1 MLDGEDIGMMARRFV
16 FVGQDVVVSQRFD
29 LGLGGGLWNG
39 ATVLAH
45 YLEHRFGAAPGLQ
58 GALCLDLG
66 CGTAQLGIV
75 LSLLGGSV
83 DCTDMPESLL
93 VAATNLRRNVPAAME
108 AGQCRLLEYTWGAPH
123 SHLRAPY
130 RYILACECIYRD
142 APMPELVGALVE
154 LSDAQTDIYV
164 CYKWRKNSPI
174 ALFFDLIAPH
184 FEAHQVSAEE
194 LQMAA
199 MDCGEPFDLHD
210 LHLYILRRKA
220 PALEHA
226 VS

>member
-1 MLDGEDIGMMARRFV
+1 MIPQVGGFQGCYLDNHRNNWRCARAVPTLCENAPLVPMNAAV
-16 FVGQDVVVSQRFD
+16 FFLLLFAVKRRPRPRPR
-29 LGLGGGLWNG
+29 
-39 ATVLAH
+39 A
-45 YLEHRFGAAPGLQ
+45 AAP
-58 GALCLDLG
+58 
-66 CGTAQLGIV
+66 
-75 LSLLGGSV
+75 
-83 DCTDMPESLL
+83 P
-93 VAATNLRRNVPAAME
+93 R
-108 AGQCRLLEYTWGAPH
+108 
-123 SHLRAPY
+123 
-130 RYILACECIYRD
+130 RYIFACECIYRD